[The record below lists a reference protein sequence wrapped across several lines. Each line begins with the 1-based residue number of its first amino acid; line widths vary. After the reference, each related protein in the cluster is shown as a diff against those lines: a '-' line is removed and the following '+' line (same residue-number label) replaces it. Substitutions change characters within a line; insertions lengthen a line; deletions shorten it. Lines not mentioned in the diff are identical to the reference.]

1 MEGVDQDTNYSNTG
15 YGEVI
20 LLRSKKCN
28 MSVIYLHGTD
38 EQIHNM
44 ISTYVEDVS
53 FIKSG
58 SKDKIIMGVI
68 S

>member
-1 MEGVDQDTNYSNTG
+1 
-15 YGEVI
+15 
-20 LLRSKKCN
+20 
-28 MSVIYLHGTD
+28 
-38 EQIHNM
+38 M

-68 S
+68 SWARYP